1 MCVEI
6 IIQINNSSPNPFSY
20 EEKGSLWD
28 SNYSI
33 KVPLF
38 LREGF
43 SVSSFPHLGH
53 SVSLFHFIILL
64 LLTLFSTYTLSNT
77 ITVSKDGP
85 IKTITEAIRL
95 ANDYDTIII
104 KPGEYT
110 EGNIIVDKKV
120 KIIGENF
127 PVVDGK
133 GDGEIFTVT
142 SNDVHISGLIIKNS
156 GISYLE
162 ENAGIKL
169 NEVRN
174 CSITNNKFINNFF
187 AVYLAKSAD
196 CIITNNY
203 IEGERKREANSGNGI
218 HLWYCRDITIE
229 NNKIFNHRDGIYF
242 EFVRNGKIFN
252 NHSERNLRYGLHFMF
267 SDSCEYTNNTFQN
280 NGAGVAVMYTKN
292 VLMSENNFLK
302 NWGPASYG
310 ILLKD
315 ISDSRIGKN
324 IFDENSIGIYM
335 EGCSRVTIEQNNF
348 TKNGWA
354 LKLMANSMDNYF
366 YDNNFIANSFDVS
379 TNSRQNFN
387 TFEKNYWADYKGYDL
402 DKDGYGDI
410 PFRPVTMFSMMIE
423 SHPTSLV
430 LLHSLFIDILNIAES
445 IIPAITP
452 EALTDAKPRMRM
464 SN

>member
-1 MCVEI
+1 M
-6 IIQINNSSPNPFSY
+6 
-20 EEKGSLWD
+20 KT
-28 SNYSI
+28 
-33 KVPLF
+33 
-38 LREGF
+38 
-43 SVSSFPHLGH
+43 HL
-53 SVSLFHFIILL
+53 LITILL
-64 LLTLFSTYTLSNT
+64 NLVLLNSTLTKTIQVSPSGST
-77 ITVSKDGP
+77 
-85 IKTITEAIRL
+85 KTITEAIKL
-95 ANDYDTIII
+95 ANDFDTIRIN
-104 KPGEYT
+104 PGVYA

-120 KIIGENF
+120 TIIGENF
-127 PVVDGK
+127 PVIDGN
-133 GDGEIFTVT
+133 GIGEIFTVT
-142 SNDVHISGLIIKNS
+142 SDDVHISGLSIRNS

-169 NEVRN
+169 KEVRN

-196 CIITNNY
+196 CIIANNY

-218 HLWYCRDITIE
+218 HLWYCRDITVE
-229 NNKIFNHRDGIYF
+229 NNQIFNHRDGIYF
-242 EFVRNGKIFN
+242 EFVRHGKIVN

-267 SDSCEYTNNTFQN
+267 SDSCQYTNNTFKN

-292 VLMSENNFLK
+292 VLMSENHFLK

-315 ISDSRIGKN
+315 ISDSEIEKN
-324 IFDENSIGIYM
+324 IFDGNSTGVYM
-335 EGCSRVTIEQNNF
+335 EGCSRVTIERNNF
-348 TKNGWA
+348 IKNGWA

-366 YDNNFIANSFDVS
+366 YDNNFIANSFDIS

-387 TFEKNYWADYKGYDL
+387 TFEKNYWSDYDGYDL
-402 DKDGYGDI
+402 DKDGFGDV

-430 LLHSLFIDILNIAES
+430 LLHSLFIDIMNIAES

-452 EALTDAKPRMRM
+452 EALTDPNPRMRM
-464 SN
+464 VN

>member
-1 MCVEI
+1 M
-6 IIQINNSSPNPFSY
+6 
-20 EEKGSLWD
+20 
-28 SNYSI
+28 
-33 KVPLF
+33 
-38 LREGF
+38 
-43 SVSSFPHLGH
+43 
-53 SVSLFHFIILL
+53 FHRRKNI
-64 LLTLFSTYTLSNT
+64 LFSFIVFLFFLSSTFSKT
-77 ITVSKDGP
+77 IIVSKDGSVKS
-85 IKTITEAIRL
+85 IRAAIEL
-95 ANDYDTIII
+95 AEDFEEIII
-104 KPGEYT
+104 TSGIYK

-127 PVVDGK
+127 PVIDGK

-162 ENAGIKL
+162 ENAGIRLK
-169 NEVRN
+169 EVRN
-174 CSITNNKFINNFF
+174 CSIVNNKFINNFF
-187 AVYLAKSAD
+187 AIYLAKSAD
-196 CIITNNY
+196 CIISDNY

-218 HLWYCRDITIE
+218 HLWYCRDITIK

-242 EFVRNGKIFN
+242 EFVRHGKIFN
-252 NHSERNLRYGLHFMF
+252 NHSEGNLRYGLHFMF
-267 SDSCEYTNNTFQN
+267 SDSCTYSKNTFKN

-292 VLMSENNFLK
+292 VLMTENHFQH

-315 ISDSRIGKN
+315 ISDSRIDKN
-324 IFDENSIGIYM
+324 FFDENSIGLYM
-335 EGCSRVTIEQNNF
+335 EGCSRVTIEKNNF

-366 YDNNFIANSFDVS
+366 YDNSFVANSFDIS

-387 TFEKNYWADYKGYDL
+387 TFEKNYWVEYDGYDL
-402 DKDGYGDI
+402 DKDGFGDV

-452 EALTDAKPRMRM
+452 EALTDSKPRMRM
-464 SN
+464 AN

>member
-1 MCVEI
+1 MEI
-6 IIQINNSSPNPFSY
+6 IYQIFKSFPNPFSY
-20 EEKGSLWD
+20 KEKGSLWE
-28 SNYSI
+28 SI
-33 KVPLF
+33 PLGKVPLF

-43 SVSSFPHLGH
+43 R
-53 SVSLFHFIILL
+53 VSLQLLNFLLPLKFNFIFLCFFLSSI
-64 LLTLFSTYTLSNT
+64 TFSK
-77 ITVSKDGP
+77 IIIVSKDGP
-85 IKTITEAIRL
+85 VTTISEAIKL
-95 ANDYDTIII
+95 ANDFDTILI
-104 KPGEYT
+104 KSGEYS

-120 KIIGENF
+120 KIFGENF
-127 PVVDGK
+127 PVVDGR

-142 SNDVHISGLIIKNS
+142 SSDVHISGLMIKNS

-162 ENAGIKL
+162 ENAGIRLK
-169 NEVRN
+169 EVRN
-174 CSITNNKFINNFF
+174 CSIINNKFINNFF

-242 EFVRNGKIFN
+242 EFVRNGRILK
-252 NHSERNLRYGLHFMF
+252 NHSEGNLRYGLHFMF
-267 SDSCEYTNNTFQN
+267 SDSCEYTNNTFEN

-292 VLMSENNFLK
+292 VLMFENHFLR
-302 NWGPASYG
+302 NWGAASYG

-315 ISDSRIGKN
+315 ISDSRIEKN
-324 IFDENSIGIYM
+324 IFDENSIGLYM
-335 EGCSRVTIEQNNF
+335 EGCSRVTIERNNF

-366 YDNNFIANSFDVS
+366 YDNNFVANSFDIS

-402 DKDGYGDI
+402 DKNGFGDV

-423 SHPTSLV
+423 SHPISLV

-452 EALTDAKPRMRM
+452 EALTDTKPRMRIV
-464 SN
+464 N

>member
-1 MCVEI
+1 MKTVLLI
-6 IIQINNSSPNPFSY
+6 TFILNSVLLNSASTKTIQVSPN
-20 EEKGSLWD
+20 GS
-28 SNYSI
+28 
-33 KVPLF
+33 
-38 LREGF
+38 
-43 SVSSFPHLGH
+43 
-53 SVSLFHFIILL
+53 
-64 LLTLFSTYTLSNT
+64 
-77 ITVSKDGP
+77 
-85 IKTITEAIRL
+85 IKTIIEAIKL
-95 ANDYDTIII
+95 ANDFDTIRINS
-104 KPGEYT
+104 GVYA
-110 EGNIIVDKKV
+110 EGNIMIDKKV
-120 KIIGENF
+120 TIIGIEF
-127 PVVDGK
+127 PIIDGK
-133 GDGEIFTVT
+133 GIGEIFTVT
-142 SNDVHISGLIIKNS
+142 ANEVHISGLLIKNS

-169 NEVRN
+169 KEVHN

-196 CIITNNY
+196 CIIADNY

-229 NNKIFNHRDGIYF
+229 NNQIFNHRDGIYF
-242 EFVRNGKIFN
+242 EFVRNGRIFN

-267 SDSCEYTNNTFQN
+267 SDSCEYTNNTFEN

-292 VLMSENNFLK
+292 VLMFENHFLR
-302 NWGPASYG
+302 NWGAASYG

-315 ISDSRIGKN
+315 ISDSRIEKN
-324 IFDENSIGIYM
+324 IFDENSIGLYM

-430 LLHSLFIDILNIAES
+430 LLHSLFIDILNVAES

-464 SN
+464 AN

>member
-1 MCVEI
+1 MI
-6 IIQINNSSPNPFSY
+6 LQRKNNSVILFLFALVLFSVFSY
-20 EEKGSLWD
+20 SK
-28 SNYSI
+28 
-33 KVPLF
+33 
-38 LREGF
+38 
-43 SVSSFPHLGH
+43 
-53 SVSLFHFIILL
+53 
-64 LLTLFSTYTLSNT
+64 T

-85 IKTITEAIRL
+85 LSTIIEAISL
-95 ANDYDTIII
+95 ANDYDTILI
-104 KPGEYT
+104 KAGEYS
-110 EGNIIVDKKV
+110 EGNIIVDKRV
-120 KIIGENF
+120 TIIGENF
-127 PVVDGK
+127 PVIDGK
-133 GDGEIFTVT
+133 GIGEIFTVT
-142 SNDVHISGLIIKNS
+142 SDDVHISGLSIRNS

-169 NEVRN
+169 KEVRN

-196 CIITNNY
+196 CIIANNY

-218 HLWYCRDITIE
+218 HLWYCRDITVE
-229 NNKIFNHRDGIYF
+229 NNQIFNHRDGIYF
-242 EFVRNGKIFN
+242 EFVRHGKIVN

-267 SDSCEYTNNTFQN
+267 SDSCKYTNNTFKN

-292 VLMSENNFLK
+292 VLMSENHFLK

-315 ISDSRIGKN
+315 ISDSEIEKN
-324 IFDENSIGIYM
+324 IFDGNSTGVYM
-335 EGCSRVTIEQNNF
+335 EGCSRVTIERNNF
-348 TKNGWA
+348 IKNGWA

-366 YDNNFIANSFDVS
+366 YDNNFVANSFDIS

-387 TFEKNYWADYKGYDL
+387 TFEKNYWSDYDGYDL
-402 DKDGYGDI
+402 DKDGFGDV

-452 EALTDAKPRMRM
+452 EALTDPNPRMRM
-464 SN
+464 VN

>member
-1 MCVEI
+1 MI
-6 IIQINNSSPNPFSY
+6 LQKKNNSVF
-20 EEKGSLWD
+20 
-28 SNYSI
+28 
-33 KVPLF
+33 LF
-38 LREGF
+38 LLTF
-43 SVSSFPHLGH
+43 
-53 SVSLFHFIILL
+53 ILL
-64 LLTLFSTYTLSNT
+64 PTLTFSKT
-77 ITVSKDGP
+77 IVISKSSSV
-85 IKTITEAIRL
+85 KTITEAIIL
-95 ANDYDTIII
+95 ANDFDTIRIN
-104 KPGEYT
+104 PGVYA
-110 EGNIIVDKKV
+110 EGNIIIDKKV
-120 KIIGENF
+120 TIIGEDY
-127 PVVDGK
+127 PVIDGK
-133 GDGEIFTVT
+133 GVGEIFTVT
-142 SNDVHISGLIIKNS
+142 SNDIHISGLLIKNS
-156 GISYLE
+156 GVSYLE

-169 NEVRN
+169 KEVRN

-187 AVYLAKSAD
+187 AVYIAKSAD

-242 EFVRNGKIFN
+242 EFVRNGKIYN

-267 SDSCEYTNNTFQN
+267 SDSCEYAYNTFEN

-292 VLMSENNFLK
+292 VLMFENHFLR
-302 NWGPASYG
+302 NWGAASYG

-315 ISDSRIGKN
+315 ISDSRIEKN
-324 IFDENSIGIYM
+324 IFDENSIGLYM

-366 YDNNFIANSFDVS
+366 YDNNFIANSFDIS

-387 TFEKNYWADYKGYDL
+387 TFEKNYWAEYDGYDL
-402 DKDGYGDI
+402 DKDGYGDV

-452 EALTDAKPRMRM
+452 EALTDPNPRMRIV
-464 SN
+464 N

>member
-1 MCVEI
+1 MPS
-6 IIQINNSSPNPFSY
+6 QI
-20 EEKGSLWD
+20 KL
-28 SNYSI
+28 
-33 KVPLF
+33 KVL
-38 LREGF
+38 
-43 SVSSFPHLGH
+43 
-53 SVSLFHFIILL
+53 IACI
-64 LLTLFSTYTLSNT
+64 LFSSLTYTKEL
-77 ITVSKDGP
+77 IVSQSGS
-85 IKTITEAIRL
+85 IKTIKEAISV
-95 ANDYDTIII
+95 ANDFNTIII
-104 KPGEYT
+104 KAGEYS

-120 KIIGENF
+120 RIIGENF

-133 GDGEIFTVT
+133 GIGEIFTVT
-142 SNDVHISGLIIKNS
+142 SNDVHISGLLIKNS

-169 NEVRN
+169 KEVRN
-174 CSITNNKFINNFF
+174 CSIIGNKFINNFF

-196 CIITNNY
+196 CIISDNY

-218 HLWYCRDITIE
+218 HIWYCRDITIE
-229 NNKIFNHRDGIYF
+229 NNQIYNQRDGIYF
-242 EFVRNGKIFN
+242 EFVRNGKIVN

-267 SDSCEYTNNTFQN
+267 SDSCEYSNNTFEN

-292 VLMSENNFLK
+292 VLMYKNHFIK
-302 NWGPASYG
+302 NWGAASYG

-315 ISDSRIGKN
+315 ISDSKIEKN
-324 IFDENSIGIYM
+324 LFDENSIGLYM
-335 EGCSRVTIEQNNF
+335 EGCTRVTIEQNDF

-366 YDNNFIANSFDVS
+366 YDNNFVANSFDIS

-387 TFEKNYWADYKGYDL
+387 TFEKNYWAEYDGYDL
-402 DKDGYGDI
+402 DKDGFGDV

-452 EALTDAKPRMRM
+452 EALTDSKPRMRM
-464 SN
+464 MN

>member
-1 MCVEI
+1 MILQRLHISV
-6 IIQINNSSPNPFSY
+6 
-20 EEKGSLWD
+20 L
-28 SNYSI
+28 
-33 KVPLF
+33 LF
-38 LREGF
+38 YITL
-43 SVSSFPHLGH
+43 
-53 SVSLFHFIILL
+53 SLFPDYSHSKTII
-64 LLTLFSTYTLSNT
+64 
-77 ITVSKDGP
+77 VSQDGS
-85 IKTITEAIRL
+85 IKTISEAINL
-95 ANDYDTIII
+95 ANNFDTIFI
-104 KPGEYT
+104 KSGEYS

-127 PVVDGK
+127 PIIDGK
-133 GDGEIFTVT
+133 GIGEIFSVT

-169 NEVRN
+169 QEVRN
-174 CSITNNKFINNFF
+174 CSIIENKFINNFF

-196 CIITNNY
+196 CTIYDNY

-218 HLWYCRDITIE
+218 HLWYCRDITVE

-242 EFVRNGKIFN
+242 EFVRNGKIVN

-267 SDSCEYTNNTFQN
+267 SDSCEYTNNTFEN

-292 VLMSENNFLK
+292 VLMLENKFLR
-302 NWGPASYG
+302 NWGAASYG

-315 ISDSRIGKN
+315 ISDSKIEKN
-324 IFDENSIGIYM
+324 IFDENSIGLYM

-366 YDNNFIANSFDVS
+366 YDNNFVANSFDIS

-387 TFEKNYWADYKGYDL
+387 TFEKNYWAEYDGYDI
-402 DKDGYGDI
+402 DKDGYGDV

-430 LLHSLFIDILNIAES
+430 LLHSLFVDILNIAES

-452 EALTDAKPRMRM
+452 EALTDPNPRMRM
-464 SN
+464 VN

>member
-1 MCVEI
+1 MI
-6 IIQINNSSPNPFSY
+6 PQILNISLLLFYLTLNLFPGFSY
-20 EEKGSLWD
+20 SKT
-28 SNYSI
+28 
-33 KVPLF
+33 
-38 LREGF
+38 
-43 SVSSFPHLGH
+43 
-53 SVSLFHFIILL
+53 II
-64 LLTLFSTYTLSNT
+64 
-77 ITVSKDGP
+77 VSKYGP
-85 IKTITEAIRL
+85 IKTITEAIQL
-95 ANDYDTIII
+95 VNDFDTIII
-104 KPGEYT
+104 KSGEYS

-120 KIIGENF
+120 ILIGENF
-127 PVVDGK
+127 PVIDGK
-133 GDGEIFTVT
+133 GNGEIFTII

-169 NEVRN
+169 KEVRN
-174 CSITNNKFINNFF
+174 CSIKGNKFFNNFF

-196 CIITNNY
+196 CIISNNH

-218 HLWYCRDITIE
+218 HLWYCRNILIE
-229 NNKIFNHRDGIYF
+229 NNEIFNHRDGIYF
-242 EFVRNGKIFN
+242 EFVRKGKIFN

-267 SDSCEYTNNTFQN
+267 SDSCEYTNNTFED

-292 VLMSENNFLK
+292 VLMFENHFVK
-302 NWGPASYG
+302 NWGAASYG

-315 ISDSRIGKN
+315 ISDSRIEKN
-324 IFDENSIGIYM
+324 IFDENSIGLYM
-335 EGCSRVTIEQNNF
+335 EGCSRLTIEQNNF

-354 LKLMANSMDNYF
+354 LKLMANSMDNLF
-366 YDNNFIANSFDVS
+366 YDNSFVANSFDIS

-387 TFEKNYWADYKGYDL
+387 TFEKNYWAEYDGYDL
-402 DKDGYGDI
+402 DKDGFGDV

-464 SN
+464 AN

>member
-1 MCVEI
+1 M
-6 IIQINNSSPNPFSY
+6 IIQRINISVILFFLALFLFPVFSY
-20 EEKGSLWD
+20 
-28 SNYSI
+28 SNI
-33 KVPLF
+33 
-38 LREGF
+38 
-43 SVSSFPHLGH
+43 
-53 SVSLFHFIILL
+53 
-64 LLTLFSTYTLSNT
+64 
-77 ITVSKDGP
+77 ITVSKDGSVR
-85 IKTITEAIRL
+85 TITEALSL
-95 ANDYDTIII
+95 ANDYDTILVEQ
-104 KPGEYT
+104 GEYA
-110 EGNIIVDKKV
+110 EGNIIVDKKLT
-120 KIIGENF
+120 IIGENF
-127 PVVDGK
+127 PVVDGR

-142 SNDVHISGLIIKNS
+142 SNDVHVSGLIIKNS

-162 ENAGIKL
+162 ENAGIRL

-229 NNKIFNHRDGIYF
+229 NNNIFNHRDGIYF

-267 SDSCEYTNNTFQN
+267 SDSCTYANNTFQN

-292 VLMSENNFLK
+292 VLMFENHFVK
-302 NWGPASYG
+302 NWGAASYG

-315 ISDSRIGKN
+315 ISDSRIEKN
-324 IFDENSIGIYM
+324 IFDENSIGLYM
-335 EGCSRVTIEQNNF
+335 EGCSRVTIERNNF
-348 TKNGWA
+348 ISNGWA

-366 YDNNFIANSFDVS
+366 YDNNFVANSFNIS

-387 TFEKNYWADYKGYDL
+387 AFEKNYWADYKGYDL
-402 DKDGYGDI
+402 NKDGFGDV
-410 PFRPVTMFSMMIE
+410 PFRPVTMFSMIIE

-452 EALTDAKPRMRM
+452 EALTDSKPRMRLV
-464 SN
+464 N

>member
-1 MCVEI
+1 MPRQIKLKFLLACILFSSLTFSKEI
-6 IIQINNSSPNPFSY
+6 IVSQSGSIN
-20 EEKGSLWD
+20 
-28 SNYSI
+28 
-33 KVPLF
+33 
-38 LREGF
+38 
-43 SVSSFPHLGH
+43 
-53 SVSLFHFIILL
+53 
-64 LLTLFSTYTLSNT
+64 
-77 ITVSKDGP
+77 
-85 IKTITEAIRL
+85 TITEAIKL
-95 ANDYDTIII
+95 ASDFDTIII
-104 KPGEYT
+104 KSGEYY
-110 EGNIIVDKKV
+110 EGNIIINKKLR
-120 KIIGENF
+120 IIGENF
-127 PVVDGK
+127 PVIDGK
-133 GDGEIFTVT
+133 GVGEIFTVT
-142 SNDVHISGLIIKNS
+142 SNDVHISALMIKNS

-169 NEVRN
+169 KEVRN
-174 CSITNNKFINNFF
+174 CSITNNKFIKNFF
-187 AVYLAKSAD
+187 AVYLAKSAE
-196 CIITNNY
+196 CVITDNY

-218 HLWYCRDITIE
+218 HLWYCRDITIK

-267 SDSCEYTNNTFQN
+267 SDSCEYTNNTFEN

-292 VLMSENNFLK
+292 VLMFENHFLK
-302 NWGPASYG
+302 NWGAASYG

-315 ISDSRIGKN
+315 ISDSRIEKN
-324 IFDENSIGIYM
+324 IFDENSIGLYM

-366 YDNNFIANSFDVS
+366 YDNNFVANSFDIS

-387 TFEKNYWADYKGYDL
+387 TFEKNYWAEYDGYDL
-402 DKDGYGDI
+402 NRDGFGDV

-430 LLHSLFIDILNIAES
+430 LLHSLFINILNVAES

-452 EALTDAKPRMRM
+452 EALTDSKPRMRM
-464 SN
+464 MN